1 MQDFKS
7 LKWLEDLLDD
17 NSFQALDFISPGHQS
32 IDAVTTGLG
41 KIRGRPVAL
50 YAQNTEINRGYI
62 NHQTGHA
69 ILQLM
74 RLALEKKIPIIALL
88 SSPGIDLEDDL
99 ASGLAYSEIISQ
111 NIACSGIIPQ
121 FAVIMGPTLG
131 APAYS
136 SVLMDLCF
144 FSQHRSHLMVT
155 SPAVVKEAIGETTTL
170 TELGGANVHGH
181 ITGLVD
187 FVDKTTELQLEHV
200 KELIEFFPSHFE
212 EKPKRKISKPP
223 LKALPTIPINPMKS
237 FDMMAL
243 IEAIVDESHIHFY
256 RCHFGPSILCA
267 FAYLDGF
274 PVGIIANQSKRLSG
288 AIDCDASQKSSRFIR
303 LCDAYN
309 IPIITL
315 IDVPGF
321 MPGKREE
328 QRGLLKYGAKFC
340 FAMQTVVPR
349 LSVVVRKAYGAAAF
363 LMMQTKAQGGD
374 LVLALKESQI
384 GAMGQKASAKVREAE
399 HQNATNATLN
409 NESLLKACEKG
420 LIDEVIDSTEIRSRL
435 SFYLPIL
442 LAKPQKERLL
452 RKHFIEP

>member
-1 MQDFKS
+1 MHDFKS
-7 LKWLEDLLDD
+7 LKWLASLLDD
-17 NSFQALDFISPGHQS
+17 NSFEALTVAASSNQS
-32 IDAVTTGLG
+32 SLAVTTGLG
-41 KIRGRPVAL
+41 KIKGKQVAL

-62 NHQTGHA
+62 NRSAGRD

-74 RLALEKKIPIIALL
+74 KLALQKKIPIIALL
-88 SSPGIDLEDDL
+88 SSPGIDLEEDL
-99 ASGLAYSEIISQ
+99 ESGLIYSEIISE

-121 FAVIMGPTLG
+121 FALIMGPTLG

-144 FSQHRSHLMVT
+144 FSQHRSYLMVT
-155 SPAVVKEAIGETTTL
+155 SPAVVKEAISETTTL
-170 TELGGANVHGH
+170 TELGGASVHAQ
-181 ITGLVD
+181 ITGIAD
-187 FVDKTTELQLEHV
+187 FVDKTEALQLERV
-200 KELIEFFPSHFE
+200 KELIDLFPSHYE
-212 EKPKRKISKPP
+212 EKPKRKYATPP
-223 LKALPTIPINPMKS
+223 VKNLPNIPSNPMQP
-237 FDMMAL
+237 FDMMTL
-243 IEAIVDESHIHFY
+243 IEAIVDGSHLHSY
-256 RCHFGPSILCA
+256 RSNFGSSIICA

-274 PVGIIANQSKRLSG
+274 PVGIVANQSKRLSG

-328 QRGLLKYGAKFC
+328 HRGLLKYGAKFC
-340 FAMQTVVPR
+340 FAMQTIVPR
-349 LSVVVRKAYGAAAF
+349 LSVIVRKAYGAAAF

-374 LVLALKESQI
+374 LVLALKEAQI

-399 HQNATNATLN
+399 HNNAAKNSSSS
-409 NESLLKACEKG
+409 ESLLKAYETG
-420 LIDEVIDSTEIRSRL
+420 FIDEIIDCADIRSRL
-435 SFYLPIL
+435 SFHLEVL
-442 LAKPQKERLL
+442 LAKPRKERLA